1 MIKFIS
7 YASLKTVCMLLLISF
22 SASVNSGKATYP
34 APDAGSKILKSQFTR
49 TSVKTDGLPEKAW
62 NSAELS
68 VIDIAMN
75 AGLSAYDPA
84 CPVRARVRSLWDGA
98 LIHFLVEVDDSD
110 IATSGKRPGDRDG
123 VEIFLDLFNDK
134 LPKNEEDDM
143 IIRIGSNGEVTGS
156 GPYETRLRSA
166 AAKVNMEGQT
176 VKGYSVEFAIYSGGL
191 SVRDGTA
198 IGIDF
203 GINEAM
209 SSTNTC
215 RNRIFWNNGSNRGL
229 DDNSGWG
236 TLVLGGYNNRKPM
249 VTDLFMLRA
258 AINRAEAVPSGI
270 WNDMGA
276 LNKAL
281 KEAKAALSATSQLVA
296 DNACNEL
303 EKSLAGLRRKGM
315 YPDPYD
321 LPAVNHLPDPF
332 TFMNGKRVSSESDW
346 KSRSDEIKQL
356 VQYYEYGF
364 MPQPPASVTARNE
377 GQDLVITVG
386 DKGRMASF
394 KGRLT
399 LPDPEKCGR
408 PGPYPVIVSID
419 FWTMPANDIYLDAGY
434 GVLSFTYSG
443 VGSDNSEHTGAFYTL
458 YPYDVTTG
466 NDAGTLLAWAWG
478 ASRAADA
485 LFYLAGKDPEYKGK
499 IDTDKLV
506 VAGFSRCGKAALL
519 AGLLDERFGVVN
531 PGASGCGG
539 AAVYRYE
546 SFGNTPARTA
556 PFGNQYSWGSSTG
569 CEVLGDR
576 IRHQGHNHNEM
587 LPRFLNPG
595 RLYKSSTFGYGERLP
610 YDHHEI
616 LAAIAPRAVL
626 LTSADDDYANGAEG
640 DCISFE
646 GARPVFRFLGA
657 EEKLGLNL
665 RRTDVNAGPS
675 QGGAHRVDNDQMK
688 NLTAFSDMIFY
699 GKSPEGRFSE
709 ELYDNPFLDAMDTY
723 YGGKERMMPW
733 LKEIPDPADVG
744 SLTIDEAVVA
754 LKVRE
759 AAAPYVKPAGPSPE
773 FPRAFR
779 PPYRSIKPARLFDNL
794 WFVGTGAVGAFLIDT
809 GEGLIMIDTGNGETD
824 AAMMVNDMKTLG
836 LDPSQIKLIMLS
848 HEHFDHY
855 GGVNYLKKNVCP
867 EARVALSLTG
877 WNMLQT
883 VPSEWAYIG
892 DRPESVDIYLT
903 DGMKIRHGNAVIT
916 CIATPGHSPG
926 CMSFIFPVYDNG
938 EKHMAG
944 AMGGSAVWP
953 TWTETEL
960 YKASVEYF
968 RAFAMDAGCD
978 VGLFIHSREE
988 HFAALR
994 ARKPGE
1000 PHPLVLGTKG
1010 FDTSYLEYFRNRVRQ
1025 TVESGTITPYNDI

>member
-1 MIKFIS
+1 MKRITHF
-7 YASLKTVCMLLLISF
+7 ASCKTVFLYLFTLLMTPLV
-22 SASVNSGKATYP
+22 AGMAADP
-34 APDAGSKILKSQFTR
+34 APAGSKILKSKYTGE
-49 TSVKTDGLPEKAW
+49 SLMIDGQAEKAW
-62 NSAELS
+62 NSAEPS
-68 VIDIAMN
+68 GIDIAMN
-75 AGLSAYDPA
+75 ASLSAADPA
-84 CPVRARVRSLWDGA
+84 CPVSGRVRSLWDGA
-98 LIHFLVEVDDSD
+98 LVYLLIEVDDSD
-110 IATSGKRPGDRDG
+110 IATAGKRPGDRDG

-156 GPYETRLRSA
+156 GPYAARLRSA
-166 AAKVNMEGQT
+166 AAKVDSVGQSA
-176 VKGYSVEFAIYSGGL
+176 KGYTVELAFYSGGL
-191 SVRDGTA
+191 SVYNGTA
-198 IGIDF
+198 IGLEI
-203 GINEAM
+203 GISNAG
-209 SSTNTC
+209 SSANTLS
-215 RNRIFWNNGSNRGL
+215 NRIFWNNGSNRGL

-236 TLVLGGYNNRKPM
+236 TLVLDGYNGRKPRAI
-249 VTDLFMLRA
+249 DLFMLRN
-258 AINRAEAVPSGI
+258 AISRAEAVPSGI
-270 WNDMGA
+270 WNDMNRLG
-276 LNKAL
+276 KAL
-281 KEAKAALSATSQLVA
+281 TEAQAALSTTSQMIA
-296 DNACNEL
+296 DNACSEL
-303 EKSLAGLRRKGM
+303 EKALAGLRRKGSF
-315 YPDPYD
+315 PDPND
-321 LPAVNHLPDPF
+321 LPEVHHLPDPF
-332 TFMNGKRVSSESDW
+332 AFINGNTVKSGSDW
-346 KSRSDEIKQL
+346 KSRSEEIKEL
-356 VQYYEYGF
+356 VQYYEYGY
-364 MPQPPASVTARNE
+364 MPAAPASVTARND
-377 GQDLVITVG
+377 GQDMVITVV
-386 DKGRMASF
+386 DKGRSASF

-399 LPDPEKCGR
+399 MPDPEKCGR

-419 FWTMPANDIYLDAGY
+419 FWSMPASEIYLNAGY
-434 GVLSFTYSG
+434 GVMSFTYSG
-443 VGSDNSEHTGAFYTL
+443 VGSDNNEHTGAFYTL

-485 LFYLAGKDPEYKGK
+485 LYYLSGNDPEYKGK
-499 IDTDKLV
+499 IDTGKLV

-519 AGLLDERFGVVN
+519 AGLLDERFSVVN

-556 PFGNQYSWGSSTG
+556 PYGNQYSWGRSTG

-587 LPRFLNPG
+587 LPRFLNQG
-595 RLYKSSTFGYGERLP
+595 RLYKTNTFGYGERLP

-626 LTSADDDYANGAEG
+626 ITSADDDYANGAEG
-640 DCISFE
+640 DCISYE
-646 GARPVFRFLGA
+646 GARPVFRILGV
-657 EEKLGLNL
+657 EEKLGLNI

-675 QGGAHRVDNDQMK
+675 KGGAHRVDNDQMK

-699 GKSPEGRFSE
+699 GKSLEGRFSDE
-709 ELYDNPFLDAMDTY
+709 VYDNPFLEAMDRY
-723 YGGKERMMPW
+723 YGGKEKMMPW
-733 LKEIPDPADVG
+733 ISKMPDPASAG
-744 SLTIDEAVVA
+744 SLSIEEAVAA
-754 LKVRE
+754 LRVKD
-759 AAAPYVKPAGPSPE
+759 AAVPYVKPAGPSPE

-779 PPYRSIKPARLFDNL
+779 PPYRSIKPVRLFDNL
-794 WFVGTGAVGAFLIDT
+794 WFVGTTAVGAFIIDT

-883 VPSEWAYIG
+883 VPLEWAYIG

-903 DGMKIRHGNAVIT
+903 DGMKIRHGNALIT

-926 CMSFIFPVYDNG
+926 CMSFIFPVTDNG
-938 EKHMAG
+938 RNHMAG
-944 AMGGSAVWP
+944 VMGGSAVWP

-968 RAFAMDAGCD
+968 KAFAMDAGCD

-994 ARKPGE
+994 VRKPGD
-1000 PHPLVLGTKG
+1000 PHPLVIGTER
-1010 FDTSYLEYFRNRVRQ
+1010 FDYEYLNYYRNRVVQ
-1025 TVESGTITPYNDI
+1025 TIESGNITPYMDI